1 LDIKDG
7 APTRPEVA
15 KAASQMEHDLE
26 ALFRE
31 VLKDTMAAVVRARTP
46 EEALAMASKIMDSEV
61 DLEV

>member
-1 LDIKDG
+1 
-7 APTRPEVA
+7 
-15 KAASQMEHDLE
+15 MEHDLE